1 VEGCDWFNLAEPGS
15 WTPADPDLLGDW
27 GVTGADVE
35 GGCQQV
41 SPDASQLGWYSS
53 DEDVCTPVLAIVQ
66 PQLDEAGY
74 TTVDQTPSDALA
86 RTLLATS
93 ADGRDAIGIDCSV
106 PGEGNDYQTA
116 GSILLIAFHP

>member
-1 VEGCDWFNLAEPGS
+1 
-15 WTPADPDLLGDW
+15 
-27 GVTGADVE
+27 
-35 GGCQQV
+35 
-41 SPDASQLGWYSS
+41 
-53 DEDVCTPVLAIVQ
+53 VCTPVLAIVQ

-74 TTVDQTPSDALA
+74 TTVDQTPSDALT

-106 PGEGNDYQTA
+106 PGEGDDYQTA